1 MTIFTMRHGAGL
13 EPVDA
18 EDVKFMDGLLMFE
31 KDGRVFFASQHGSV
45 VEVDDVL
52 LAHSR

>member
-1 MTIFTMRHGAGL
+1 MRHGSGL

-31 KDGRVFFASQHGSV
+31 KGNRVYFASQHGGV
-45 VEVDDVL
+45 VEIDEAL